1 MTRFQ
6 RRYETAIFRTLGASK
21 RNVAIMMLLEYGTL
35 GALAGMVGAL
45 SAVAMSWALS
55 SQLLEIPWS
64 PVVSASFLGVVFAAV
79 GVSTVS
85 LTITLDVLRHKPL
98 SILRA
103 E

>member
-21 RNVAIMMLLEYGTL
+21 KNVAIMMLLEYGTL
-35 GALAGMVGAL
+35 GALAGVVGAL
-45 SAVAMSWALS
+45 SAVVMSWAMS
-55 SQLLEIPWS
+55 TQLLEIPWTPAVS
-64 PVVSASFLGVVFAAV
+64 PSLLGVILASAGVSAV
-79 GVSTVS
+79 GLSV
-85 LTITLDVLRHKPL
+85 TLDTLRHKPL